1 MSPVN
6 NFPFMPRAL
15 SQLIESFRLLP
26 GIGPKTAQKLA
37 FSTLK
42 MSSEQVKDIS
52 NSLANIKSE
61 IIYCQYCQNIS
72 ENSICNICTDN
83 NRDNSIICVVEEVM
97 DVYVLEKSGA
107 FKGKFHV
114 LHGSISPANGIG
126 PDEIRIKELVN
137 RVQSDSL
144 IKEIVIA
151 TNLNLEGEATAMYIN
166 QIFSKSEH
174 KIKITRL
181 ARGLPSG
188 SDIEYADETTIL
200 HAMGSRVNID
210 ESL

>member
-1 MSPVN
+1 M
-6 NFPFMPRAL
+6 
-15 SQLIESFRLLP
+15 Q
-26 GIGPKTAQKLA
+26 
-37 FSTLK
+37 
-42 MSSEQVKDIS
+42 
-52 NSLANIKSE
+52 

-137 RVQSDSL
+137 RVQSCSL

-166 QIFSKSEH
+166 QIFSKSEN
-174 KIKITRL
+174 KLKITRL

>member
-6 NFPFMPRAL
+6 KFPFMPRAL

-42 MSSEQVKDIS
+42 MSYEQVKDIS

>member
-6 NFPFMPRAL
+6 KFPFMPRAL

-200 HAMGSRVNID
+200 HAMGARVNID

>member
-1 MSPVN
+1 MCIRDS
-6 NFPFMPRAL
+6 
-15 SQLIESFRLLP
+15 
-26 GIGPKTAQKLA
+26 
-37 FSTLK
+37 
-42 MSSEQVKDIS
+42 
-52 NSLANIKSE
+52 
-61 IIYCQYCQNIS
+61 QYCQNIS

-166 QIFSKSEH
+166 QIFSKLECF
-174 KIKITRL
+174 
-181 ARGLPSG
+181 
-188 SDIEYADETTIL
+188 
-200 HAMGSRVNID
+200 
-210 ESL
+210 

>member
-1 MSPVN
+1 MFDKV
-6 NFPFMPRAL
+6 REY
-15 SQLIESFRLLP
+15 QEI
-26 GIGPKTAQKLA
+26 
-37 FSTLK
+37 
-42 MSSEQVKDIS
+42 SSEDKVKFRNDDYPS
-52 NSLANIKSE
+52 YFE
-61 IIYCQYCQNIS
+61 IF
-72 ENSICNICTDN
+72 
-83 NRDNSIICVVEEVM
+83 R
-97 DVYVLEKSGA
+97 
-107 FKGKFHV
+107 
-114 LHGSISPANGIG
+114 IG